1 MSNAAVT
8 VTGARELRKGMKK
21 AELSLKD
28 MTAIHKHI
36 ATIVATEAK
45 RRAPVRTGALRK
57 SVRPSAT
64 QTAAIVRVGN
74 NKRVPYAMP
83 FHFGC
88 PSRNVKKYPFV
99 SHASQAT
106 EPRWTAYYLKQVDEI
121 LSRIEGTT
129 L

>member
-8 VTGARELRKGMKK
+8 VVGARELRKSMKK

-36 ATIVATEAK
+36 ATIVAEEAK
-45 RRAPVRTGALRK
+45 KRAPVRTGALRK
-57 SVRPSAT
+57 TVRPAAT
-64 QTAAIVRVGN
+64 QSAAIVRVGN

-83 FHFGC
+83 IHWGW
-88 PSRNVKKYPFV
+88 PSRNVKKNPFV
-99 SHASQAT
+99 SHAAQAT

>member
-8 VTGARELRKGMKK
+8 VTGARELRKSMKK

-36 ATIVATEAK
+36 ATVVATEAK

-57 SVRPSAT
+57 SVRPAAT
-64 QTAAIVRVGN
+64 QTAAIVRVGS

-83 FHFGC
+83 IHWGW
-88 PSRNVKKYPFV
+88 PSRNVKKNPFV
-99 SHASQAT
+99 SHAAQAT
-106 EPRWTAYYLKQVDEI
+106 EPIWTKYYLQEVDKI
-121 LSRIEGTT
+121 LSKIEGTT

>member
-8 VTGARELRKGMKK
+8 VVGARELRKSMKK

-36 ATIVATEAK
+36 ATIVAEEAK
-45 RRAPVRTGALRK
+45 KRAPVRTGTLRK
-57 SVRPSAT
+57 TIRPTAT
-64 QTAAIVRVGN
+64 QSAAIVRVGN

-83 FHFGC
+83 IHWGW
-88 PSRNVKKYPFV
+88 PSRNVKKNPFV
-99 SHASQAT
+99 SHAAQAT